1 VSSAASA
8 SRTRFATSSRL
19 LLNCSR
25 RDRYTLTDGGN
36 GRKEMMEGWEGG
48 REGEREGGRKGGRE
62 GRGWG
67 PHLDSLLEQLVED
80 SAGAAGALS
89 AWAAGPIRLRHELRL
104 EGTLLSLPLPR
115 IAAPHQRR
123 QLESGAIMDVRGK
136 VVDTTRSRRVRRG
149 WGENT
154 GNRREKEG
162 VGRQRDGGAHVK
174 AQRDEE
180 GRGGEGRESRR
191 EGG

>member
-1 VSSAASA
+1 
-8 SRTRFATSSRL
+8 
-19 LLNCSR
+19 
-25 RDRYTLTDGGN
+25 
-36 GRKEMMEGWEGG
+36 
-48 REGEREGGRKGGRE
+48 
-62 GRGWG
+62 
-67 PHLDSLLEQLVED
+67 
-80 SAGAAGALS
+80 
-89 AWAAGPIRLRHELRL
+89 
-104 EGTLLSLPLPR
+104 
-115 IAAPHQRR
+115 
-123 QLESGAIMDVRGK
+123 
-136 VVDTTRSRRVRRG
+136 VRRG